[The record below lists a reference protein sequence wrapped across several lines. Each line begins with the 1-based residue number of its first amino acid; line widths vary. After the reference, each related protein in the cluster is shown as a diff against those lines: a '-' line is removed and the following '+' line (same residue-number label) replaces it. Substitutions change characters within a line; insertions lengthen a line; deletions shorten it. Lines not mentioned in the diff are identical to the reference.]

1 MGLLEETLLKIE
13 PLDTGAM
20 ELALKRQDNLA
31 KPLGSLGRLETLS
44 IQLAGIRGVE
54 RSRSQKECTVVMCSD
69 NGIFE
74 EGVSSC
80 PQNITII
87 QSVNFVKGLTGIS
100 VLSRHAGSDIRVF
113 DLGINSD
120 FTYPGLINDKKIR
133 KSTWNTSKGPAM
145 TREEAIQAIE
155 IGIQAAD
162 DLAKEGYGILGTGEM
177 GIGNTSTSSAVLM
190 SLTACDVSVAVGK
203 GAGMTQEG
211 YLAKKEVIKKVM
223 KINNPDPKDPIDILS
238 KVGGFDI
245 GGMAGVFLGGA
256 KNHIPVVIDG
266 FISAAAALLAY
277 KLNPEV
283 RNYMIPSH
291 ISEEPGYKLAMD
303 IMGLE
308 PILNLHM
315 RLGEGTGCPL
325 AFGIIKAA
333 DAIINEM
340 ATFAEAEIVND
351 YLIDIRE

>member
-1 MGLLEETLLKIE
+1 MELFKKTIAEIK
-13 PLDTGAM
+13 PLDKEAM

-31 KPLGSLGRLETLS
+31 KPLGSLGRLEEIS
-44 IQLAGIRGVE
+44 IQLAGIRGIDSGV
-54 RSRSQKECTVVMCSD
+54 SQKECTVVMCAD

-80 PQNITII
+80 PQHITIV

-113 DLGINSD
+113 DVGINSD
-120 FTYPGLINDKKIR
+120 FNYPGLINKKIR
-133 KSTWNTSKGPAM
+133 KSTWNMAKGPAM
-145 TREEAIQAIE
+145 TREEAIRSIE
-155 IGIQAAD
+155 IGIEAAD
-162 DLAKEGYGILGTGEM
+162 DLAKEGYGIIGTGEM

-190 SLTACDVSVAVGK
+190 SLTGCDVSVGVGK
-203 GAGMTQEG
+203 GAGMTDEG
-211 YLAKKEVIKKVM
+211 YLAKKETIRKAVKL
-223 KINNPDPKDPIDILS
+223 NDPDPKDPIDILC

-245 GGMAGVFLGGA
+245 GGMTGVFLGGA
-256 KNHIPVVIDG
+256 KNRIPVVIDG
-266 FISAAAALLAY
+266 FISAVAALLAY
-277 KLNPEV
+277 KLNPETK
-283 RNYMIPSH
+283 NYMIPSH

-308 PILNLHM
+308 SILNLHM

-325 AFGIIKAA
+325 VFGIIKAA
-333 DAIINEM
+333 DAIMNEM